1 MRKIYY
7 IKVRA
12 EYSAFIPVEADS
24 EMNARVLAEQKL
36 FDGMNDEY
44 QPSIDIEEYDPNDF
58 T

>member
-1 MRKIYY
+1 MRKTYY

-12 EYSAFIPVEADS
+12 EYSAFIPVETDS
-24 EMNARVLAEQKL
+24 MLKARVLAEQEL
-36 FDGMNDEY
+36 FDGMNDQY

>member
-1 MRKIYY
+1 VRKTYY

-12 EYSAFIPVEADS
+12 EYSAFIPIEADS
-24 EMNARVLAEQKL
+24 ELNARILAEQKL

-44 QPSIDIEEYDPNDF
+44 QPSVDIEEYDPNDF